1 MKLNILK
8 YGFSKEGTVLLTTD
22 SSIKNYTMLPFDYE
36 NKYFYHYIFDL
47 YKKIYLKKIN
57 YEFSQKKNF
66 YFVKEKFL
74 SFSRKEWIIEITNDE
89 MGKVLEQGFVKG
101 QELEETFFKLKN
113 QYDILYKDYEI
124 EKYEKHNSW
133 MILAFIILF
142 IISIVNLWI
151 AFGGKT

>member
-1 MKLNILK
+1 M
-8 YGFSKEGTVLLTTD
+8 
-22 SSIKNYTMLPFDYE
+22 
-36 NKYFYHYIFDL
+36 
-47 YKKIYLKKIN
+47 KKIN

-74 SFSRKEWIIEITNDE
+74 SFSRKEWIIEVTNDE
-89 MGKVLEQGFVKG
+89 MGKVLEQGFVKE
-101 QELEETFFKLKN
+101 QELEEIFFKLKN

-133 MILAFIILF
+133 MILAFIILLV
-142 IISIVNLWI
+142 ISIINLWT